1 MVDPQ
6 LVREGLFVLSRLVGL
21 QTEWRTIL
29 TDKVDSYF
37 SSLETTKCRFR
48 R

>member
-6 LVREGLFVLSRLVGL
+6 LVREGLLVLSRLVGS

-29 TDKVDSYF
+29 ADTVDSYF
-37 SSLETTKCRFR
+37 SSLETTNCRFR